1 MNRRKPPAKRAYLSR
16 SDRRQA
22 LLDVAATVVE
32 EKGWPAL
39 SMIAVAEAGNISRQ
53 LVYQHFS
60 SVDELMADTM
70 SHLFRGRYEN
80 IRSNVLGASGDDL
93 AGLLRVVHQLTFDDR
108 PARVRALWQMMTATH
123 TENAETGRMGARLR
137 QLLSKLWTPMVERQL
152 GLDQD
157 RARAMAW
164 MLNMAYWGAQHLV
177 HDGDLSK
184 EDAIELFTWMM
195 LRLQGNPAELR
206 PRAGSA
212 TVAASTAPAPA
223 GPAARKRAAEPAA
236 ANPAERGT
244 GATVPKKRATATSTR
259 SRKP

>member
-32 EKGWPAL
+32 ERGWPAL

-70 SHLFRGRYEN
+70 SHLFRSRYET
-80 IRSNVLGASGDDL
+80 IRSSVQGASGDDF

-137 QLLSKLWTPMVERQL
+137 QLLSKLWTPMVEKQL
-152 GLDQD
+152 GLEAS

-195 LRLQGNPAELR
+195 LRL
-206 PRAGSA
+206 GSA
-212 TVAASTAPAPA
+212 TNTPPVEAKPSTRARPAKKAAAPASQRRLA
-223 GPAARKRAAEPAA
+223 
-236 ANPAERGT
+236 
-244 GATVPKKRATATSTR
+244 
-259 SRKP
+259 KP

>member
-32 EKGWPAL
+32 ERGWPAL

-70 SHLFRGRYEN
+70 SHLFRSRYEN
-80 IRSNVLGASGDDL
+80 IRSSVQGASGDDF

-137 QLLSKLWTPMVERQL
+137 QLLSKLWTPMVEKQL
-152 GLDQD
+152 GLEAS

-195 LRLQGNPAELR
+195 LRLGSPAHAPPLEAKPATCAR
-206 PRAGSA
+206 PAKK
-212 TVAASTAPAPA
+212 AAAPARQRRPA
-223 GPAARKRAAEPAA
+223 
-236 ANPAERGT
+236 
-244 GATVPKKRATATSTR
+244 
-259 SRKP
+259 KP